1 MKTLTSRGLPIACYT
16 PQPQARATL
25 VCFPHA
31 GGSALAFGR
40 WAPALAPDVE
50 LWSVTLPGRAGR
62 MHEPFAR
69 DWGALVE
76 DLATAVTDDIEGPFA
91 LFGHSLGATLAFEV
105 ARELSRRGASPAHLF
120 VSARGAP
127 DATSRFAVPA
137 DDRVLLREIDALYE
151 GVPAALH
158 ESQEVLDY
166 FLPILR
172 ADIEL
177 AADYRYEP
185 GPALEVPI
193 TALAGVTDATL
204 SRVQVEGWQ
213 HHTSTSFQYREFP
226 GGHFY
231 VEDQEPAVFKAIRAG
246 LLG

>member
-1 MKTLTSRGLPIACYT
+1 VTTLTARGLPIACHT
-16 PQPQARATL
+16 AQPRARVTL

-40 WAPALAPDVE
+40 WASALAPDVE

-76 DLATAVTDDIEGPFA
+76 GLATAVEDDIDGPFA

-105 ARELSRRGASPAHLF
+105 SRELARRGASPSHLY
-120 VSARGAP
+120 G
-127 DATSRFAVPA
+127 
-137 DDRVLLREIDALYE
+137 
-151 GVPAALH
+151 GVPAALQD
-158 ESQEVLDY
+158 SREVLDY

-177 AADYRYEP
+177 AADYRYKP
-185 GPALEVPI
+185 GPPLELPI

-213 HHTSTSFQYREFP
+213 RQTHASFQYHEFP

-231 VEDQEPAVFKAIRAG
+231 VENQEPAVFAAIVAR